1 MKTIRV
7 WTQLPYAHSPVELDY
22 EISCAAIH
30 SQDAAVL
37 ANANDHEKT
46 GWKE

>member
-1 MKTIRV
+1 MKMIRI
-7 WTQLPYAHSPVELDY
+7 WTQPPYAHSSVELDC

-30 SQDAAVL
+30 SQDVVVL

-46 GWKE
+46 G